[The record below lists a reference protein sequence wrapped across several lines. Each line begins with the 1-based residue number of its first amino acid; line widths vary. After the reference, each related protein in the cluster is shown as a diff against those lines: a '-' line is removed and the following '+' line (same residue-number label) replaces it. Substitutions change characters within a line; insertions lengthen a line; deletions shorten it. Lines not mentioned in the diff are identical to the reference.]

1 MTDFTRE
8 RIVAII
14 RLVIMLV
21 SAVAGGFGLTVD
33 PDALGTIAACAVAL
47 VAGVYG
53 WWKNNNLTEAAQD
66 AQAYL
71 DAVKATYREAE

>member
-21 SAVAGGFGLTVD
+21 SAVAGGFGLTID
-33 PDALGTIAACAVAL
+33 PDSLGTIVACGVAL
-47 VAGVYG
+47 VAGVYS
-53 WWKNNNLTEAAQD
+53 WWKNANVTKAAAEAQR
-66 AQAYL
+66 YL
-71 DAVKATYREAE
+71 DSIKGGE

>member
-21 SAVAGGFGLTVD
+21 SAVAGGFGLTID
-33 PDALGTIAACAVAL
+33 PDSLGTIAACAVAL